1 METTTKSSAGSIIA
15 VLLVAAALI
24 GGIYY
29 LATQKAEQPS
39 PTSTGTPPAS
49 TKPTPVSGEPVAKTN
64 PASTISQSTALL
76 NGEVNPNGA
85 QTSFWYEY
93 GLNETLGS
101 RTVIQLLGSGYVTL
115 SAPAVVT
122 GLQPSTTYY
131 FRVGAQN
138 RNGVSY
144 GNILTFNTTTSV
156 APKIGNPPTTQTTSA
171 TNIAETRAVINGVIN
186 PRGYQTYYWFE
197 YGKAPSLGNVTSVIS
212 AGSGTGNVGV
222 SAPLSNLESNT
233 TYYYRL
239 NAQNVWGTV
248 NGTILAF
255 TTSMSPP
262 PPAPQG
268 KSPSIETDIAG
279 FVTKNGA
286 TLNGK
291 VNPQGSQTTYWFEYG
306 KASLPGS
313 FTLDSKT
320 SVKSV
325 GAGTLSVSTPIAVS
339 GLDINS
345 TYYYRV
351 VAENQYGKS
360 FGAILSFTTLKA
372 GQ

>member
-1 METTTKSSAGSIIA
+1 MEKTTKPAGSIIA

-39 PTSTGTPPAS
+39 PAQTGTPPLS
-49 TKPTPVSGEPVAKTN
+49 TKPTPVSAEPVSKTN
-64 PASTISQSTALL
+64 SATTISRSTALL

-101 RTVIQLLGSGYVTL
+101 KTGFQLLGSGYVTL
-115 SAPAVVT
+115 SAPAVIT
-122 GLQPSTTYY
+122 GLQPNTTYY
-131 FRVGAQN
+131 FRIGAQN
-138 RNGVSY
+138 QHGAAY
-144 GNILTFNTTTSV
+144 GSITSFTTLAATTSV
-156 APKIGNPPTTQTTSA
+156 PPKIGIAPAAQTNGVTNLSETGA
-171 TNIAETRAVINGVIN
+171 TINGRIN
-186 PRGYQTYYWFE
+186 PNGYQTYYWFE
-197 YGKAPSLGNVTSVIS
+197 YGKAPALGSVTSVAS
-212 AGSGTGNVGV
+212 AGSGSSNVAV

-248 NGTILAF
+248 NGAIFAF

-262 PPAPQG
+262 PPPPQG
-268 KSPSIETDIAG
+268 KSPSVETDLAG
-279 FVTKNGA
+279 FITKNGA

-291 VNPQGSQTTYWFEYG
+291 VNPQGSATTYWFEYG
-306 KASLPGS
+306 RATLPGA

-320 SVKSV
+320 AVKSV
-325 GAGTLSVSTPIAVS
+325 GAGTLSVSTPIVVS
-339 GLDINS
+339 GLRADT

-351 VAENQYGKS
+351 VAENQYGKN
-360 FGAILSFTTLKA
+360 FGAILSFTTAL
-372 GQ
+372 